1 MTDQQPQTSAGA
13 DLARQALAAY
23 KANAGS
29 TVSPKKTP
37 RRLHATRTGGREPL
51 GLGDIVGQISTEQ
64 GWDNDTGNLRG
75 GRINDQWHTLCPQF
89 AGHVEPAGYDAERGR
104 LDLRPGSHAYAA
116 QLRLLGGQV
125 ARQINDKLGRP
136 AVRSIRV
143 LAVGAL
149 TTTPAVEPAPVEQAI
164 PTGPVRT
171 RETASPGYQRALTAA
186 LAHKPDTAP
195 TSPYLKDAID
205 RQNQALTDLD
215 RREPETAFADTVATF
230 EVLTSG
236 QPADSL
242 QASIQAA
249 LDYKHGGG
257 RPVRRAFDV
266 A

>member
-1 MTDQQPQTSAGA
+1 MTDPKPQTSAGA

-29 TVSPKKTP
+29 TLSPKRAP
-37 RRLHATRTGGREPL
+37 RRMHATRTGGREPL
-51 GLGDIVGQISTEQ
+51 GVGDILGQISTEQ

-75 GRINDQWHTLCPQF
+75 GRINDQWHTLCPQY

-104 LDLRPGSHAYAA
+104 LDLRPGSHAYAS
-116 QLRLLGGQV
+116 QLRLLGGQL

-143 LAVGAL
+143 LPVGPL
-149 TTTPAVEPAPVEQAI
+149 SNSTPAAEPEPIGQAAPA
-164 PTGPVRT
+164 GPVRT
-171 RETASPGYQRALTAA
+171 RETASSGYRQALAAA
-186 LAHKPDTAP
+186 LANKPDTAP
-195 TSPYLKDAID
+195 ANPYVKAAID
-205 RQNQALTDLD
+205 RQNQALTE
-215 RREPETAFADTVATF
+215 RREPETAFTDAVAAL
-230 EVLTSG
+230 EALTAG

-249 LDYKHGGG
+249 LHHKHSGGKA
-257 RPVRRAFDV
+257 VRRAFDV